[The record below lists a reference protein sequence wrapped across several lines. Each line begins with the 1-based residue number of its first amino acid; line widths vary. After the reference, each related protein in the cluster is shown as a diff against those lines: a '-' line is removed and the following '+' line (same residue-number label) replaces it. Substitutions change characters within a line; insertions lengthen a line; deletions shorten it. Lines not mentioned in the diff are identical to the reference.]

1 MNEALQNGKNSF
13 SPKTQEVIQRIQALI
28 REREAAT
35 NPEAPEAP
43 KTPNNPPSGVVDT
56 GLTTPPAS
64 RPSGRATGPLRLKDL
79 IPDVAITKA
88 TPPPAPMREVP
99 TLTLVRQALE
109 RHPEAVEGLS
119 HRARTLYE
127 VMVATGIIVLKRM
140 GRPIT
145 KSLSQVLVF
154 APNDALV
161 AALGIPERTLYRALQ
176 ELKDA
181 GLLTGRRIHA
191 PAVINGR
198 PGLYA
203 AGTLYAVR
211 LPHRDRRPRLE
222 AEDLRHPWRDLQ
234 GDIEAGATAW
244 ADLMAWYGG
253 KGKVGEVAKKRRQ
266 EAKTHGLAESSILP
280 LKEESEVLE
289 YLVRWTLSPGQ
300 RRTGPL
306 DLDSANGGLTGLLAR
321 LGRAKPQARRRMVEE
336 IALGLAKE
344 FRDPGSVRF
353 YAWLLWGALR
363 AEIYGLHERALE
375 VVLWA
380 VNRVREA
387 LATALMGS
395 RGGRIR
401 RPGALLA
408 HLLKEQGLLPL
419 LRQAPQWRVA

>member
-1 MNEALQNGKNSF
+1 MNQNPQNGKNSF
-13 SPKTQEVIQRIQALI
+13 SPKTQAVIQRIQALI
-28 REREAAT
+28 RERQAAT
-35 NPEAPEAP
+35 NAEAPEASEAP
-43 KTPNNPPSGVVDT
+43 ERPDNPPPGVAPVVDT

-321 LGRAKPQARRRMVEE
+321 LGRAKPQARRRLVEE

-344 FRDPGSVRF
+344 FRDPGSVPF
-353 YAWLLWGALR
+353 YAWTLWNAFR
-363 AEIYGLHERALE
+363 AEVYGYAPGAMK

-380 VNRVREA
+380 IERVRMA
-387 LATALMGS
+387 VRS
-395 RGGRIR
+395 GGVR

-408 HLLKEQGLLPL
+408 TFLAEQGLLDL
-419 LRQAPQWRVA
+419 FRQAPQWRVA